1 MVKDQN
7 ADAFT
12 RFHYHQHW
20 RATVK
25 EKHICE
31 ECGELAV
38 NASWKEVDEI
48 IADVKWMCGMCSPM
62 VE

>member
-7 ADAFT
+7 ADVFT

-25 EKHICE
+25 EKHVCE

-38 NASWKEVDEI
+38 YAVWEEVEKIVTKVDWYCKI
-48 IADVKWMCGMCSPM
+48 HCS
-62 VE
+62 VA

>member
-7 ADAFT
+7 ADVFT

-38 NASWKEVDEI
+38 NAVWEEVEKIVTKVDWYC
-48 IADVKWMCGMCSPM
+48 KTHCS
-62 VE
+62 VA

>member
-7 ADAFT
+7 ANVFT

-38 NASWKEVDEI
+38 NAVWEEVEKIVTKVEWYCEI
-48 IADVKWMCGMCSPM
+48 HCPLA
-62 VE
+62 